1 MRAVLAP
8 AQPGY
13 VTLLIKIPE
22 QKQLSFTMSLKLVPS
37 DNGIKAGLLLCSQ
50 IPSFTVNGLCPARSP
65 PCMEAIGAIS
75 AGSAQNLKALIFL
88 LPTPS
93 SSHKKKGFLMDVE
106 GIQQMTDRRFPL
118 QEEILPS
125 STQPPSSLLSHEFQ
139 GREKQ
144 LKDIINRSG

>member
-37 DNGIKAGLLLCSQ
+37 DNGIKAGLLLCSH

-93 SSHKKKGFLMDVE
+93 SSHKKKRIFDGTELD
-106 GIQQMTDRRFPL
+106 
-118 QEEILPS
+118 
-125 STQPPSSLLSHEFQ
+125 
-139 GREKQ
+139 
-144 LKDIINRSG
+144 